1 MHSLAYSKNEFGQE
15 SFLLLQPLL
24 RDIQELDLNQ
34 VQIKPGH
41 LLALLEACGTSC
53 NTRLAKL
60 SMSKMNLSEV
70 PITGQGLTAALCEI
84 IGCCHLLRHL
94 HLSWCSLTPKQLCL
108 ISYELLSK
116 KDEMR
121 SLNLSYNVSLSAPE
135 TVQSDGPTGEAA
147 LLPGAQEFLGNLF
160 EFLTDN

>member
-41 LLALLEACGTSC
+41 LLAFLEACGTSC

-60 SMSKMNLSEV
+60 SMSKMNLAEV
-70 PITGQGLTAALCEI
+70 PITG
-84 IGCCHLLRHL
+84 
-94 HLSWCSLTPKQLCL
+94 
-108 ISYELLSK
+108 
-116 KDEMR
+116 
-121 SLNLSYNVSLSAPE
+121 
-135 TVQSDGPTGEAA
+135 
-147 LLPGAQEFLGNLF
+147 
-160 EFLTDN
+160 